1 MLLSEELQKLRAER
15 PDEWQ
20 MDRLIRAAVDLE
32 LEKSQLLTAAQAV
45 IDRWDTPNWKDV
57 EPTAKVINELRKV
70 LRLPNGPS

>member
-45 IDRWDTPNWKDV
+45 IDRWDTPGWKDI
-57 EPTAKVINELRKV
+57 EPTAKVISELREV

>member
-1 MLLSEELQKLRAER
+1 VLLSEELQKLRAER

-20 MDRLIRAAVDLE
+20 MDRLIRAAVGLE
-32 LEKSQLLTAAQAV
+32 LEKSQLLTTAQAV

-57 EPTAKVINELRKV
+57 EPTAKVISELREV

>member
-57 EPTAKVINELRKV
+57 EPTAKVINELREV

>member
-57 EPTAKVINELRKV
+57 EPTAKVISELREV